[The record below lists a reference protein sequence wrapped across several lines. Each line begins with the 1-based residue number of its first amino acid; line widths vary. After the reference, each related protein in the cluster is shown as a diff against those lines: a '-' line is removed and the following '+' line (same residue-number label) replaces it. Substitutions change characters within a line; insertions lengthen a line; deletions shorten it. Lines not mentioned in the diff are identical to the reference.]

1 MSVCFSKH
9 GHDRSRISRTKL
21 LKVHSSSER
30 CLAVVGVVELE
41 LPEITADLVYDNNDT
56 LKHHRR
62 RARKH
67 KKSITFVQKN
77 MCIDLILLIRT

>member
-21 LKVHSSSER
+21 LKVHSR
-30 CLAVVGVVELE
+30 NGGGVELE

-56 LKHHRR
+56 LKHDRR
-62 RARKH
+62 RARKANEINNLCA
-67 KKSITFVQKN
+67 KKL
-77 MCIDLILLIRT
+77 CA